1 MGDQHHLED
10 ESKPS
15 SSPEAV
21 TFLFWN
27 SLKHV
32 QQMSG
37 NQEIQQTPSDR
48 DAPLALTMFERWQN
62 LSFQIKITVTA

>member
-27 SLKHV
+27 SC
-32 QQMSG
+32 MSSKWVG
-37 NQEIQQTPSDR
+37 IKKSNKR
-48 DAPLALTMFERWQN
+48 H
-62 LSFQIKITVTA
+62 QIGMRHWL